1 MIKKWRKSINKG
13 GSFGSLL
20 TDLSKAIDCLP
31 HDLLVAKLYAYG
43 FDLKSVTLVHSYLTG
58 RKQRVKIDHIYSS
71 WEEILFGVPQG
82 SILGSL
88 LFNIFV
94 CDLFDFMDDNVN
106 IGSYADDNNPY
117 ISGRNIK
124 EIIATLENTSITMFS
139 WFKFNGMK
147 ANPDKCHLLLSSDEK
162 CNASIGNHLIEN
174 SKQQKLLGVLLD
186 NNLKFEKHVNN
197 LCTKASQ
204 KLTALCRVSS
214 FMSTGQ
220 KRIIM
225 KAFINSQFGYCPLV
239 WMNHNRK
246 IHNRINRIHERA
258 LRVVYND
265 DNATFEQLLKKEN
278 AVKIHDRNLQVLA
291 TEMFKV
297 KLSIAPVIINDVFRI
312 RKNDYNTRKA
322 DGFQPHCVKTVHYG
336 AETVSFLG
344 PKLWLILLNEYKSI
358 ININEFKS
366 KIKSSRQ
373 NCPCRLCK
381 TYINHVGFI

>member
-1 MIKKWRKSINKG
+1 M
-13 GSFGSLL
+13 
-20 TDLSKAIDCLP
+20 P

-71 WEEILFGVPQG
+71 WKEILFGIPQG
-82 SILGSL
+82 SILGPL
-88 LFNIFV
+88 LFNIFA
-94 CDLFDFMDDNVN
+94 CDLFDFMNDNVN
-106 IGSYADDNNPY
+106 IGSYADDTTPY

-124 EIIATLENTSITMFS
+124 EIIETLENTSITMFS
-139 WFKFNGMK
+139 WFQFNGMK
-147 ANPDKCHLLLSSDEK
+147 ANPDKCHLLLSRDEK

-186 NNLKFEKHVNN
+186 KNPKFEKHVNN

-204 KLTALCRVSS
+204 KLSALGRVSS

-220 KRIIM
+220 KRILM
-225 KAFINSQFGYCPLV
+225 KAFINFQFGYCSLV

-246 IHNRINRIHERA
+246 INNRINRIHERA

-265 DNATFEQLLKKEN
+265 DNATFEQLLKKDN

-297 KLSIAPVIINDVFRI
+297 KLSIAPVIMNDVFRI
-312 RKNDYNTRKA
+312 RKHSYNTRKA
-322 DGFQPHCVKTVHYG
+322 DEFQSHCVKTVHYG
-336 AETVSFLG
+336 TGNVSFNYGQYFLMNI
-344 PKLWLILLNEYKSI
+344 KVLLI
-358 ININEFKS
+358 
-366 KIKSSRQ
+366 
-373 NCPCRLCK
+373 
-381 TYINHVGFI
+381 

>member
-1 MIKKWRKSINKG
+1 
-13 GSFGSLL
+13 
-20 TDLSKAIDCLP
+20 
-31 HDLLVAKLYAYG
+31 
-43 FDLKSVTLVHSYLTG
+43 
-58 RKQRVKIDHIYSS
+58 
-71 WEEILFGVPQG
+71 
-82 SILGSL
+82 
-88 LFNIFV
+88 
-94 CDLFDFMDDNVN
+94 
-106 IGSYADDNNPY
+106 
-117 ISGRNIK
+117 
-124 EIIATLENTSITMFS
+124 
-139 WFKFNGMK
+139 MK

-204 KLTALCRVSS
+204 KLSALCRVSS

-246 IHNRINRIHERA
+246 INNRINRIHERA

-265 DNATFEQLLKKEN
+265 DNATFEQLLEKDN

-297 KLSIAPVIINDVFRI
+297 KLGIAPVIMNDVFRI

-322 DGFQPHCVKTVHYG
+322 DEFQSHCVKTVHYG
-336 AETVSFLG
+336 TETVSFLG
-344 PKLWLILLNEYKSI
+344 PKLWSILPNEYKSI

-366 KIKSSRQ
+366 KIKSWVPQ

-381 TYINHVGFI
+381 TYIHHVGFI